1 MYNTNTI
8 ILEGNTIKYDIDRID
23 DTDGE
28 IKNIILEFYISPVLK
43 KVSCTSELV
52 TLPDPRKRKGDLLKE
67 AESHFKKEASFF
79 LNKYAYAE

>member
-23 DTDGE
+23 ATDGDE
-28 IKNIILEFYISPVLK
+28 INILLEFYISPVLK
-43 KVSCTSELV
+43 KISCTSKLV
-52 TLPDPRKRKGDLLKE
+52 TLPDPRKRKGDLLKD
-67 AESHFKKEASFF
+67 AEGYFKKEASFF